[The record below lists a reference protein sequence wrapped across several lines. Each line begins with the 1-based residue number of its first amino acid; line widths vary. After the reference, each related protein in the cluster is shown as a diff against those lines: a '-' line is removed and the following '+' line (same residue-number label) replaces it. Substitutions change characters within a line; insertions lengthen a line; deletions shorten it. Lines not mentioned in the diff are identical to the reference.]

1 MLRGLWRRSAR
12 EWITRLTVIAA
23 DLDIFQFTEPVMLVK
38 PSYGTAQTGE
48 RHVFAVLGILG
59 SRSWPAVGRTGV
71 QF

>member
-38 PSYGTAQTGE
+38 PSYGTEQTGE
-48 RHVFAVLGILG
+48 RHVFAVLGI
-59 SRSWPAVGRTGV
+59 
-71 QF
+71 